1 MFASIQCTATED
13 RDELLKELERLQSE
27 NKDLASNISD
37 LIEVNKELRESN
49 LILQGKCETLLE
61 DLSVKEAQW
70 AERED
75 RLHGEV
81 REQAR
86 F

>member
-1 MFASIQCTATED
+1 M
-13 RDELLKELERLQSE
+13 LKELERLQSE

-61 DLSVKEAQW
+61 DLSIKEAQW

-75 RLHGEV
+75 RLHAEV